1 MSKQYILLSLVCS
14 LFLNGFSQK
23 NINDYKYVVVPTT
36 FDFVDEKDKYRLNT
50 LTRYLFKENG
60 FTAFYNEEK
69 LPEDLFKNRCLA
81 LYADVKNIAN
91 SFTVKIQIELLDCEG
106 NLVFVSDIGKTK
118 IKNYAKGYPIAIRE
132 AFESIKFLNYK
143 YKPSQAAQEASKKL
157 ILDTKAINR
166 TESQKEK
173 EATAEI
179 KRLQDEVNSLKQ
191 KEKEATTEKEVVLK
205 KESIQKKAEVIIPK
219 KVINKNTYI
228 AQNEDDTLIANP
240 VNNGFQVMDANST
253 ELMVLLYS
261 GSPDVYIVKGE
272 DALVF
277 KKGNAW
283 MYALNDSSGLTVKQ
297 INLKF

>member
-1 MSKQYILLSLVCS
+1 MSKQYILLSLVLS

-23 NINDYKYVVVPTT
+23 NINDYKYLVVPTT

-60 FTAFYNEEK
+60 FTTFYNEEK
-69 LPEDLFKNRCLA
+69 LPEDLFENRCLA

-132 AFESIKFLNYK
+132 AFESIVFLNYK
-143 YKPSQAAQEASKKL
+143 YKPSQAAQKASKKL
-157 ILDTKAINR
+157 ISNTEALNR
-166 TESQKEK
+166 VESQKEK
-173 EATAEI
+173 EAITEI
-179 KRLQDEVNSLKQ
+179 KRLQEEVNSLKQ
-191 KEKEATTEKEVVLK
+191 KEKLKALAEKEGVLK
-205 KESIQKKAEVIIPK
+205 KESAQKKGIIK
-219 KVINKNTYI
+219 DTDI
-228 AQNEDDTLIANP
+228 AQKEDDTLLANP
-240 VNNGFQVMDANST
+240 IKNGFQIMDANST
-253 ELMVLLYS
+253 EFMVLLYS
-261 GSPDVYIVKGE
+261 GSPDIYIVKGQ

-277 KKGNAW
+277 KKENAW
-283 MYALNDSSGLTVKQ
+283 MYALNDGSGLTVKQ

>member
-1 MSKQYILLSLVCS
+1 MSKQYILLSLVLS

-23 NINDYKYVVVPTT
+23 NINDYKYLVVPTT

-60 FTAFYNEEK
+60 FTTFYNEEK
-69 LPEDLFKNRCLA
+69 LPEDLFENRCLA

-132 AFESIKFLNYK
+132 AFESIVFLNYK

-157 ILDTKAINR
+157 ISNTEALNR
-166 TESQKEK
+166 VESQKEK
-173 EATAEI
+173 EAITEI
-179 KRLQDEVNSLKQ
+179 KRLQEEVNSLKQ
-191 KEKEATTEKEVVLK
+191 KEKLKALAEKEGVLK
-205 KESIQKKAEVIIPK
+205 KESAQKKGIIK
-219 KVINKNTYI
+219 DTDI
-228 AQNEDDTLIANP
+228 AQKEDDTLLANP
-240 VNNGFQVMDANST
+240 IKNGFQIMDANST
-253 ELMVLLYS
+253 EFMVLLYS
-261 GSPDVYIVKGE
+261 GSPDIYIVKGQ

-277 KKGNAW
+277 KKENAW
-283 MYALNDSSGLTVKQ
+283 MYALNDGSGLTVKQ